1 MRNAE
6 VQSDLITG
14 PESERKPGGASMW
27 GSIQQKWNRSPLSK
41 KISTRFLKF
50 LVVGGS
56 GVFVNLAAMALLLRL
71 LGLKDWR
78 VSAMASVIAAF
89 SNYLLNNHWTFR
101 DRRRTGRAL
110 SGGIFLYLIMSGVG
124 IAVTAAIY
132 AGLSRIRFASGPMT
146 SYIQLMG
153 IQLIAISAGTYLN
166 YVLNNSFT
174 WREPAPMDRDRSV
187 SGSIPAGTLSGSVNA
202 DSRKRT
208 LKSCTPSGTAAMV
221 LPE

>member
-1 MRNAE
+1 MTDVE
-6 VQSDLITG
+6 VQSDVKA
-14 PESERKPGGASMW
+14 ERKSVTTPGGSSLWDA
-27 GSIQQKWNRSPLSK
+27 IQQKWESSPLSK
-41 KISTRFLKF
+41 RISTRFLKF

-71 LGLKDWR
+71 LGLRDWR

-110 SGGIFLYLIMSGVG
+110 SGGVLLYLIMSGVG

-132 AGLSRIRFASGPMT
+132 AGLTRIRFAAGPMT

-174 WREPAPMDRDRSV
+174 WRESAPVDRDRSV
-187 SGSIPAGTLSGSVNA
+187 SGSTPAGTLPGSSTA

-208 LKSCTPSGTAAMV
+208 LKSCAPSGTTAMV